1 MDAAEERALAVELY
15 NDLWPLM
22 ELEHRTPED
31 DARLVHEAHA
41 SLYHWSKVGTTV
53 HQARG
58 EWMCSR
64 VYAVL
69 GRAEPA
75 MWHARRCLALA
86 EPLGDWDLA
95 VAYEALA
102 RASVVEGDRVAARGF
117 LELARTVVIA
127 EDDDREV
134 VDKDLGAV
142 EALLTG

>member
-1 MDAAEERALAVELY
+1 MTPGEERQLAVDLY

-22 ELEHRTPED
+22 ELEHRTAAD

-41 SLYHWSKVGTTV
+41 SLYHWSRVGTAANL
-53 HQARG
+53 ARG
-58 EWMCSR
+58 EWMCAR

-75 MWHARRCLALA
+75 LYHARRCLALA

-102 RASVVEGDRVAARGF
+102 RACVVDGDAAAARGF
-117 LELARTVVIA
+117 LELARSVHVV
-127 EDDDREV
+127 EDEDREAV
-134 VDKDLGAV
+134 EKDLLGV
-142 EALLTG
+142 ESLLG